1 VGVNGWTPVRAS
13 PRDGELV
20 VEWRWLDDAPFR
32 EPFFADT
39 VQLALERP
47 FTLLFPRETTVDALA
62 EAEPGLEP
70 NGFIFHMSRCGSTL
84 VTQMLAAVPEFLV
97 LSEPLLVNDVLRAP
111 GTDDERVRRLQLA
124 IAALGRRR
132 SGSERGYVLKLDPW
146 ATHDLPLIR
155 RAFPDTPWLFLS
167 RDPLEVLASHRLQP
181 GMHMLPTV
189 VSPELFGTD
198 LMSAAAMSF
207 EEYGAF
213 VLGTICGQ
221 ALAQHDE
228 RARFLD
234 YRELPGGMDL
244 VLEWFSLQGDADD
257 RAAMHAASTRDAK
270 DPARAFSDD
279 TAAKKQA
286 ATPELRAAVD
296 RLAMPAYEGCRAI
309 STKSASP
316 PIS

>member
-1 VGVNGWTPVRAS
+1 MNGWTPVRAR
-13 PRDGELV
+13 PRDGELS
-20 VEWRWLDDAPFR
+20 VEWRWLDNAPFR

-47 FTLLFPRETTVDALA
+47 FTLLFPRETTIDALA
-62 EAEPGLEP
+62 AGDPGLEP

-111 GTDDERVRRLQLA
+111 GTDDERLRRLRLA

-132 SGSERGYVLKLDPW
+132 SGGERGYVLKLDPW

-155 RAFPDTPWLFLS
+155 RAFPNTPWLFLS
-167 RDPLEVLASHRLQP
+167 RDPVEVLVSHRRQP

-189 VSPELFGTD
+189 VPPELFGTD
-198 LMSAAAMSF
+198 LTSAAAMSF
-207 EEYGAF
+207 EDYGAF
-213 VLGTICGQ
+213 VLGAICRQ

-228 RARFLD
+228 RARFLE
-234 YRELPGGMDL
+234 YRELPGAMAH
-244 VLEWFSLQGDADD
+244 VLDWFELDCDGAD
-257 RAAMHAASTRDAK
+257 RAAMQAASERDAK
-270 DPARAFSDD
+270 NPTHSFTDD
-279 TAAKKQA
+279 TAAKTQA

-296 RLAMPAYEGCRAI
+296 RCARPAYEGCRAI
-309 STKSASP
+309 SMKSASP